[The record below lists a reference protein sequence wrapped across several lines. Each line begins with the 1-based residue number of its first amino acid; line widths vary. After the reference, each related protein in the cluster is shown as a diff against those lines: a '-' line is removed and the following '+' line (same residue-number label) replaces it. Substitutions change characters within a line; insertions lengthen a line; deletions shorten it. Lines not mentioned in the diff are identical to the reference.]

1 MKLLF
6 DQNLSPSL
14 VDSLADIYPESV
26 HVQSV
31 GLDRAADRAVW
42 DFARL
47 QNLVIVTKD
56 ADFLES
62 SLIAGAPPKVVWIRR
77 GNCST
82 SDVEAILRRHFDE
95 ATQLTQGD
103 EVALVL
109 F

>member
-14 VDSLADIYPESV
+14 VGSLADIYPESV

-31 GLDRAADRAVW
+31 GLDRADDTAVW

-56 ADFLES
+56 ADFQER
-62 SLIAGAPPKVVWIRR
+62 SLIAGAPPKVIWIRR

-82 SDVEAILRRHFDE
+82 SDIEAILRRHFDE
-95 ATQLTQGD
+95 ALQLMQGD
-103 EVALVL
+103 DVALVL

>member
-26 HVQSV
+26 HVQSG
-31 GLDRAADRAVW
+31 GLDRADDTAVW

-56 ADFLES
+56 ADFQER
-62 SLIAGAPPKVVWIRR
+62 SLIAGAPPKVIWIRR

-82 SDVEAILRRHFDE
+82 SDIQTILRRHSDE
-95 ATQLTQGD
+95 ALQLMQGD

>member
-1 MKLLF
+1 VKLLF

-14 VDSLADIYPESV
+14 VDSLADIYPKSV

-31 GLDRAADRAVW
+31 GLERADDTAVW

-47 QNLVIVTKD
+47 HNFVIVTKD
-56 ADFLES
+56 ADFQER
-62 SLIAGAPPKVVWIRR
+62 SLIAGVPPKVVWIRR

-82 SDVEAILRRHFDE
+82 SDIEAILRRHSDE
-95 ATQLTQGD
+95 ALQLAQGE

>member
-1 MKLLF
+1 VKLLF

-26 HVQSV
+26 HVQSG
-31 GLDRAADRAVW
+31 GLDRADDTAVW

-56 ADFLES
+56 ADFQER
-62 SLIAGAPPKVVWIRR
+62 SLIAGAPPKVIWIRR

-82 SDVEAILRRHFDE
+82 SDIQTILRRHSDE
-95 ATQLTQGD
+95 ALQLMQGD

>member
-31 GLDRAADRAVW
+31 GLDCADDTAVW

-56 ADFLES
+56 ADFQER
-62 SLIAGAPPKVVWIRR
+62 SLIAGAPPKVIWIRR
-77 GNCST
+77 GNCLT
-82 SDVEAILRRHFDE
+82 SDIEAILRRHSDE
-95 ATQLTQGD
+95 ALQLLQGG

>member
-1 MKLLF
+1 M
-6 DQNLSPSL
+6 
-14 VDSLADIYPESV
+14 

-31 GLDRAADRAVW
+31 GLDRADDTAVW

-56 ADFLES
+56 ADFQER
-62 SLIAGAPPKVVWIRR
+62 SLIAGAPPKVIWIRR

-82 SDVEAILRRHFDE
+82 SDIQTILRRHSDE
-95 ATQLTQGD
+95 ALQLMQGD

>member
-1 MKLLF
+1 VKLLF

-31 GLDRAADRAVW
+31 GLDRADDMAVW
-42 DFARL
+42 DFARR

-56 ADFLES
+56 ADFQER

-77 GNCST
+77 WGRP
-82 SDVEAILRRHFDE
+82 ILT
-95 ATQLTQGD
+95 A
-103 EVALVL
+103 AASS
-109 F
+109 

>member
-1 MKLLF
+1 VKLLF

-31 GLDRAADRAVW
+31 DLDRADDVAVW

-47 QNLVIVTKD
+47 HQLVIVTKD
-56 ADFLES
+56 ADFQER
-62 SLIAGAPPKVVWIRR
+62 SLIAGAPPKVIWIRR

-82 SDVEAILRRHFDE
+82 SDIEAILRRHSDE
-95 ATQLTQGD
+95 VRQLMQGD

>member
-26 HVQSV
+26 HVQSG
-31 GLDRAADRAVW
+31 GLDRADDTAVW

-56 ADFLES
+56 ADFQER
-62 SLIAGAPPKVVWIRR
+62 SLIAGAPPKVIWIRR

-82 SDVEAILRRHFDE
+82 SDIEAILRRHSDE
-95 ATQLTQGD
+95 ALQLLQGV

-109 F
+109 L

>member
-31 GLDRAADRAVW
+31 GLDRADDRAVW
-42 DFARL
+42 DFARS
-47 QNLVIVTKD
+47 QNLAIVTKD

-62 SLIAGAPPKVVWIRR
+62 SLIAGVPPRIIWIRR

-82 SDVEAILRRHFDE
+82 SDIEAILRRHSDE
-95 ATQLTQGD
+95 ALQLMQGD